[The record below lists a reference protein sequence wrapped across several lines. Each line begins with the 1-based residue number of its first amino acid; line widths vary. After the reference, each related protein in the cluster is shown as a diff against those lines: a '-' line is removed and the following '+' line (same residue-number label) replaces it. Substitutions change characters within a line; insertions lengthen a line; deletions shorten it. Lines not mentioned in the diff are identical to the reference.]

1 MGSGRWWWL
10 IFEACLSTGR
20 GSMRSLAVEDC
31 HVIQQMESKGKGT
44 KAEVGS
50 PAFRSLEQASGI
62 GEYPGS
68 SGEVS

>member
-1 MGSGRWWWL
+1 
-10 IFEACLSTGR
+10 
-20 GSMRSLAVEDC
+20 MRSLAVEDC
-31 HVIQQMESKGKGT
+31 HVIEQMESKGKGT